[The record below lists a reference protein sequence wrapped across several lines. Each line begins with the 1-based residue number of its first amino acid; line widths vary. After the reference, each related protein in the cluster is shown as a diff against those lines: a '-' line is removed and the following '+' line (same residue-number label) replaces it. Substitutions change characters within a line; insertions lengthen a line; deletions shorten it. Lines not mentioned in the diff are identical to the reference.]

1 MHTLI
6 CIVSVP
12 PTIIG
17 QTQVPE
23 NVSVVVKNPVVLTCE
38 ASGMPPPAI
47 TWLKDG
53 QPINMSS
60 TVRVISGR
68 HPLLS
73 GLLVFAPECLDH
85 LCPPSLVEKLYT
97 KGG

>member
-1 MHTLI
+1 MSI
-6 CIVSVP
+6 IYSVP

-17 QTQVPE
+17 QTQMPE

-53 QPINMSS
+53 QLISMSS
-60 TVRVISGR
+60 SVRVIAGTNSFNECIC
-68 HPLLS
+68 L
-73 GLLVFAPECLDH
+73 APECLH
-85 LCPPSLVEKLYT
+85 H
-97 KGG
+97 

>member
-1 MHTLI
+1 M
-6 CIVSVP
+6 CIISSVP

-38 ASGMPPPAI
+38 ASGMPPPSI

-53 QPINMSS
+53 QPISTSS
-60 TVRVISGR
+60 SVWVISGINFFSNAFV
-68 HPLLS
+68 LIQN
-73 GLLVFAPECLDH
+73 
-85 LCPPSLVEKLYT
+85 LYT
-97 KGG
+97 TESR